1 MPGIP
6 RRTFFLATSAVVAA
20 TRIASAS
27 ANEKVR
33 VGIIGL
39 GGQGKAHLNSYLSLP
54 DAEVAYLCDVDEK
67 HLAQAAKTAPSAKPV
82 SDLRKIL
89 DDKSIDAVSIATPD
103 HWHTPAALLALDAG
117 KHVYVE
123 KPCSHNV
130 REGRW
135 LVETAARTGKL
146 VQHGTQSR
154 SAPFLQAAI
163 QLLKDSVIGEV
174 KVARCWNVQFRAP
187 IGKAKPAS
195 TPAGFDYDNW
205 TGPAPAIPFQS
216 NRHHYT
222 WHWWYDFGTGDAGND
237 GVHELDIARW
247 GLGVNE
253 HPSQV
258 TALGGKYVHDDD
270 QQFPDT
276 ITAAFEYSG
285 DGSTGARKQ
294 LTFEMRLWTRNA
306 PFGIDN
312 GNEFLGTNG
321 RMLLTKRGKVEV
333 FNEKGGPIKIDL
345 PHAENVALPPHHQ
358 NFISAIRGEASL
370 NADALTA
377 HFSSC
382 LPHFANAACRVGR
395 SFRFDPKQEAVIGD
409 EELNRLL
416 GRTYR
421 NHWATPTQGKKSV
434 VAS

>member
-1 MPGIP
+1 MSAIP
-6 RRTFFLATSAVVAA
+6 RRTFLMAGPAAVAA
-20 TRIASAS
+20 TRFAYAS
-27 ANEKVR
+27 ANEKV
-33 VGIIGL
+33 VIAVIGL
-39 GGQGKAHLNSYLSLP
+39 GGQGKAHLNSYLQLP
-54 DAEVAYLCDVDEK
+54 SAEVAYLCDVDQE
-67 HLAQAAKTAPSAKPV
+67 HLAAAAKLAPRAKPV

-89 DDKSIDAVSIATPD
+89 DDKSVDAVSIATPD

-135 LVETAARTGKL
+135 LVEAAARTGKL

-154 SAPFLQAAI
+154 SAPFLQAAM
-163 QLLKDSVIGEV
+163 QLLKDGAIGEV
-174 KVARCWNVQFRAP
+174 KIARCWNVQFRAP
-187 IGKAKPAS
+187 IGKAHPSTPPAS
-195 TPAGFDYDNW
+195 FDYDTW
-205 TGPAPAIPFQS
+205 TGPAPTTPFQS

-253 HPSQV
+253 HPSSV
-258 TALGGKYVHDDD
+258 AAIGGKYVHDDD

-276 ITAAFEYSG
+276 LTAAFDYTGNDASG
-285 DGSTGARKQ
+285 SRKQ
-294 LTFEMRLWTRNA
+294 LTFEMRLWSRNA

-333 FNEKGGPIKIDL
+333 FGEKGEPTKVDL
-345 PHAENVALPPHHQ
+345 PEAKNVGLPPHHQ
-358 NFISAIRGEASL
+358 NFLSAIRGEAKL

-377 HFSSC
+377 HLSSS
-382 LPHFANAACRVGR
+382 LPHFANAACRAGK
-395 SFRFDPKQEAVIGD
+395 SFRFDPKQETVIGD
-409 EELNRLL
+409 DELNRLL
-416 GRTYR
+416 SRTYR
-421 NHWATPTQGKKSV
+421 DHWGTPAPSKKQ